1 MIRSSSIILM
11 AAIMLTAGFAQAT
24 QQGVVVLKRWQAEDI
39 CTKTAQKAFPEFTA
53 ESNAKRDKALQDCIA
68 NQQLPPRAPASK

>member
-39 CTKTAQKAFPEFTA
+39 
-53 ESNAKRDKALQDCIA
+53 
-68 NQQLPPRAPASK
+68 